1 MEDREIRIQGDGRR
15 LDVQLSEASGL
26 SRSRV
31 AALMEAGYC
40 LADGEPCRKAGTK
53 LPEGKE
59 AVLTVP
65 APREAVPQAEDIPLE
80 VLYEDDDLA
89 VIVKPR
95 GMVVHPAA
103 GHEDGTLVNALLAR
117 LSSLSGI
124 GGELRPGIVHRLDK
138 DTSGLMMVAKND
150 ETQTA
155 LSGMLKDRKI
165 EKHYLALVEGILKET
180 EGRVDAPIGRSKK
193 DRKKMAVDPEG
204 REAATE
210 WRTVAEGRN
219 CTLLDVHILT
229 GRTHQIRVHMRSI
242 HHPVCGDPLYGYEK
256 GTAVPCLMLHA
267 FSLRFAHPRTGRE
280 LCFRAPVPE
289 DFRRGLKSS
298 GIELRPDTTGEE

>member
-1 MEDREIRIQGDGRR
+1 MKDQVIRVPGDGRR
-15 LDVQLSEASGL
+15 LDVQLSEVSGL

-40 LADGEPCRKAGTK
+40 LVDGEPCRKAGTR
-53 LPEGKE
+53 PAEGKPV
-59 AVLTVP
+59 VLTVP
-65 APREAVPQAEDIPLE
+65 APREAAPQAEDIPLD
-80 VLYEDDDLA
+80 VIYEDDDLA

-165 EKHYLALVEGILKET
+165 EKHYLALVEGSLKET
-180 EGRVDAPIGRSKK
+180 EGRVEAPIGRSKK

-204 REAATE
+204 REAVTE
-210 WRTVAEGRN
+210 WRTVSEGRN

-242 HHPVCGDPLYGYEK
+242 QHPVCGDPLYGYEK
-256 GTAVPCLMLHA
+256 GAAVPCLMLHA
-267 FSLRFAHPRTGRE
+267 FSLRFVHPRTGKE

-289 DFRRGLKSS
+289 DFRKGLKSN
-298 GIELRPDTTGEE
+298 GIELRQDTTGEE